1 MLVLSRK
8 VNEQILIG
16 EAIKITILRVR
27 GDAIRIGIEAPRE
40 VQVRRSELPPRP
52 QADAAPKLQRP
63 RPRRHGE
70 QNPGEKKGGR
80 PLCIDQA
87 GPEVRLTPKKG
98 SDPFFGNQPLAA
110 KLPARRVPSAPTS
123 SLMT

>member
-70 QNPGEKKGGR
+70 QNPGER
-80 PLCIDQA
+80 A
-87 GPEVRLTPKKG
+87 SAVG
-98 SDPFFGNQPLAA
+98 SQPLAA
-110 KLPARRVPSAPTS
+110 KLHARRVPSAPTAP
-123 SLMT
+123 LTN